1 MDDEQETFSV
11 LWKQFTAAI
20 GEKDFDIAAE
30 LANHMLNYAESGLF
44 IPHGQ
49 RIDTNFVIGLGH
61 LFEELDLLKTRANSR
76 KKPR

>member
-49 RIDTNFVIGLGH
+49 RIDTDFVIGLGG
-61 LFEELDLLKTRANSR
+61 LFEKLDTLVTEANGR